1 MRKTVV
7 RTLACAALVAAVPAW
22 WGAGEA
28 IADPRGVWL
37 TDSGKSHVRL
47 DACEDDRRRLCGEI
61 VWLRKPTYEDGSPR
75 LDRHNDDKALRS
87 RPLIG
92 LRVLWDLEDQGGG
105 EWDDGEIYNPEDG
118 EIYDSELEE
127 IDGSTLEVRGCVW
140 FICKTQT
147 WTRVE

>member
-1 MRKTVV
+1 MV
-7 RTLACAALVAAVPAW
+7 
-22 WGAGEA
+22 E
-28 IADPRGVWL
+28 
-37 TDSGKSHVRL
+37 
-47 DACEDDRRRLCGEI
+47 
-61 VWLRKPTYEDGSPR
+61 SPR
-75 LDRHNDDKALRS
+75 LDRHNDDKTLRS
-87 RPLIG
+87 RPLMG

-105 EWDDGEIYNPEDG
+105 EWDDG